1 MPYNYFDPDPEEQD
15 WGVFSGP
22 GVSPLYWNDPDLAR
36 TLPRSAPQVGMGG
49 GGPPGQPEPQQS
61 MAPPPP
67 PPQQDDGGP
76 PPPYT
81 PGPQETFTPGPEEA
95 PNMSVMPPQPEQPPP
110 PPRRT
115 YKLGRFEGMDRAG
128 EGFGPALVREALRA
142 GLDPN
147 KVAAVLQSES
157 GFGADTVA
165 EMSDDHVGLLQFSRD
180 AWNSAARKL
189 GSSVPWEDIPKLS
202 AEEQLP
208 YVMQYFRSNGVT
220 GDDDVGAYKTATLW
234 PLATR
239 GADDTVLYSAGDMR
253 KVPGENFTYDKAYKD
268 NAGLDH
274 NKDGR
279 VTREEAV
286 RRTVQIHDRAMRRG
300 TVDVDPGDVEFQPQ
314 QLGQFGEAAAYNQ
327 QFPGLAVK
335 GVQFTGRPL
344 SRAEIADRRDDIDKR
359 SVEAQQTAAM
369 MAMAQAGGQRSARMV
384 LEQQAL
390 AEQKHA
396 EEKLAAEQK
405 AQVKAQQLR
414 AKVLDEPLQK
424 LDPQRYMR
432 DMSTGKRIGA
442 LLSIALTGIGNALIN
457 AGGGD
462 AKGNMALELLQKAI
476 DDDINAQRLEIQTGE
491 ARRDNELMRLERD
504 GVRSDQRI
512 LAMQAMHWGATAKLA
527 DIRAA
532 ELAAQ
537 GADTAGLLQTVQ
549 AIRER
554 AAMFA
559 DQLQD
564 SERQHQQI
572 QLAPPPPPDPLA
584 AERFATERAKL
595 YAERLAAG
603 QQVDELTMPL
613 IRAREV
619 QEDLPL
625 QQALA
630 LQFARRAN
638 SVGGREQI
646 NRFMGEYDKLERATR
661 LIDLLDGLENV
672 RPDANG
678 NYDIRQFSDNSE
690 ATGFLAKIG
699 PNVVNITGD
708 QKARFVNYVYDR
720 FAGLEREN
728 WKTEYNGEETQKRM
742 QEINRA
748 ANDKD
753 RAFLM
758 GDFRQALNR
767 SRDLLYQNA
776 PKDMLGYV
784 LWNETRPTEAAP
796 GVRRPGVI
804 PLQ

>member
-1 MPYNYFDPDPEEQD
+1 MPDE
-15 WGVFSGP
+15 
-22 GVSPLYWNDPDLAR
+22 
-36 TLPRSAPQVGMGG
+36 
-49 GGPPGQPEPQQS
+49 
-61 MAPPPP
+61 
-67 PPQQDDGGP
+67 
-76 PPPYT
+76 
-81 PGPQETFTPGPEEA
+81 
-95 PNMSVMPPQPEQPPP
+95 PNMSVMPEQPEQPPA

-115 YKLGRFEGMDRAG
+115 YKLGRFKGMDQAG

-157 GFGADTVA
+157 GFDPAIPA
-165 EMSDDHVGLLQFSRD
+165 AKSKSHHGLLQFGRD
-180 AWNSAARKL
+180 AWNGAARAL
-189 GSSVPWEDIPKLS
+189 GTDVPWEDIPKLS

-208 YVMQYFRSNGVT
+208 YVMQYFRNNGV
-220 GDDDVGAYKTATLW
+220 GADDDVGSYKMATLW
-234 PLATR
+234 PDGTR
-239 GADDTVLYSAGDMR
+239 KGDDYQLYQNDPA
-253 KVPGENFTYDKAYKD
+253 AYEA
-268 NAGLDH
+268 NSGLDR

-286 RRTVQIHDRAMRRG
+286 RRTVQIHERAMRRG

-314 QLGQFGEAAAYNQ
+314 QLGQFAGDTAGYSQ

-369 MAMAQAGGQRSARMV
+369 MAMAQAGGQRSARNV

-390 AEQKHA
+390 AQKEHA
-396 EEKLAAEQK
+396 EKQLAAEQQ
-405 AQVKAQQLR
+405 AQVKAQQQR

-442 LLSIALTGIGNALIN
+442 LIAIALEGIGSALIN
-457 AGGGD
+457 AGGGQ
-462 AKGNMALELLQKAI
+462 AKGNTVLELLQKAI
-476 DDDINAQRLEIQTGE
+476 DDDINAQRVDIQTGE
-491 ARRDNELMRLERD
+491 ARRDNELMRLERE

-512 LAMQAMHWGATAKLA
+512 TAMQAMHWGATAKLA

-532 ELAAQ
+532 ELSAQ

-554 AAMFA
+554 ATMYA

-619 QEDLPL
+619 QQDLPL

-638 SVGGREQI
+638 SVGGREQL

-678 NYDIRQFSDNSE
+678 RYDIRQFSDNSE

-699 PNVVNITGD
+699 PNLVHITGD

-748 ANDKD
+748 NKD
-753 RAFLM
+753 PDRPFHM

-784 LWNETRPTEAAP
+784 MWNETRPTEAAP